1 MANKIGKFSWVL
13 MIVLVLSCQ
22 KQERPAG
29 IMSQEEFS
37 RYLVDI
43 YLAEARLTLVGMP
56 KDSALKLFRPHE
68 EKLLRDRAMADST
81 LKKTYQ
87 YYFDHPKEMEAVYDA
102 VIDTLSLR
110 EQRGLKKPE
119 AQ

>member
-1 MANKIGKFSWVL
+1 MKVKISFIL
-13 MIVLVLSCQ
+13 LLVTILSCQ

-29 IMSQEEFS
+29 VMSQEEFS

-43 YLAEARLTLVGMP
+43 YMTEARLTLIGLQ
-56 KDSALKLFRPHE
+56 KDSALKLFRPQE
-68 EKLLRDRAMADST
+68 EKILQSRSLTDST
-81 LKKTYQ
+81 IKKTYQ
-87 YYFDHPKEMEAVYDA
+87 YYFDHPKELEAVYDA

-110 EQRGLKKPE
+110 EQRGMKKPD